1 MNHRLIALAL
11 CFAATTG
18 AAQAGVVIH
27 VANNGLDEAGCG
39 TAASPCR
46 SISAGIAAAADG
58 DTVAVR
64 PGLYGELDNDGALGS
79 PGEET
84 GDYAGV
90 IAMSKRVTV
99 ISTGGATVTSIR
111 GIEGRSIVHFTA
123 SGAQFGAANAGFTLN
138 RTSGWAI
145 ETAPLARGKIAGNIL
160 RNVPSGIAVVSSESW
175 EIGDNVIAVTGGQ
188 GISIQ
193 SASDTTGAV
202 WAHDNVVYGD
212 DYQTGIYVG
221 PRGAHRITDN
231 VVNGPYYG
239 LNVNPGP
246 IRVTRNLVTN
256 TRIALAYVRQYDVT
270 SVTGLPVITRNS
282 FVGNVGSGIFVL
294 NEQTFPLTLRENN
307 IYANGACGIAGNG
320 TTPVDARN
328 NYWGA
333 PTGPSWTNPADPVC
347 DSATPTIRSTPYA
360 TSEFPLR

>member
-1 MNHRLIALAL
+1 MNHRFIGLTL
-11 CFAATTG
+11 CMAAATG
-18 AAQAGVVIH
+18 VAQAGAIVH
-27 VANNGLDEAGCG
+27 VANNGLDGSGCG

-46 SISAGIAAAADG
+46 SISAGIAVAAEG
-58 DTVAVR
+58 DTIAVH

-79 PGEET
+79 QGEET
-84 GDYAGV
+84 GNYAGV
-90 IAMSKRVTV
+90 IAMNKRVTV
-99 ISTGGATVTSIR
+99 ISTGGAAVTSIR
-111 GIEGRSIVHFTA
+111 GIEGRAIVYFTV

-138 RTSGWAI
+138 NTNSWGIAT
-145 ETAPLARGKIAGNIL
+145 EPLARGKIAGNIL
-160 RNVPSGIAVVSSESW
+160 RNVPSGIAVISSESW
-175 EIGDNVIAVTGGQ
+175 DVSDNVIAVTGGQ

-193 SASDTTGAV
+193 SANDTTGAV
-202 WAHDNVVYGD
+202 WAHDNIVYGD

-231 VVNGPYYG
+231 VINGPYYG

-270 SVTGLPVITRNS
+270 SVTSLPVITRNS
-282 FVGNVGSGIFVL
+282 FVGNIGSGILVL

-307 IYANGACGIAGNG
+307 IYGNGSCGIAGNG
-320 TTPVDARN
+320 TISVDARN

-333 PTGPSWTNPADPVC
+333 PTGPSFTNPADPVC
-347 DSATPTIRSTPYA
+347 DSATPTIRSTPFA
-360 TSEFPLR
+360 TSEFQIN